1 MLHHSWESFLFGVSL
16 DACVVAGNTFFLLSL
31 LLFSSLPS
39 PLFPRARR
47 VYKQTRLLQQVFLM
61 GFGLSSVCPRS
72 FGFPFIGSHRH
83 LFFPS
88 FLSCLSVFMSL
99 HPHPFFLLRVL
110 SSGP

>member
-1 MLHHSWESFLFGVSL
+1 MLRHSWEPFHFWCVLGRLCHSWEHLLPSL
-16 DACVVAGNTFFLLSL
+16 PLSL
-31 LLFSSLPS
+31 FLPS

-61 GFGLSSVCPRS
+61 RFGLSSVCPRS
-72 FGFPFIGSHRH
+72 FGVPFIGPHRH
-83 LFFPS
+83 LLFPS